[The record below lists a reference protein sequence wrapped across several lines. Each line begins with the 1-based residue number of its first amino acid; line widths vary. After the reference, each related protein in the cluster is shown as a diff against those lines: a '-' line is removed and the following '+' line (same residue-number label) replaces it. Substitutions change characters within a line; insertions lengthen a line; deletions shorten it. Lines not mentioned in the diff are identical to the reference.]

1 SCCYI
6 FIDSHLC
13 INHPKYIEYGDD
25 GTAGLTD
32 YARYHMEE
40 CCLVFDL
47 SIQKSSNS
55 YGKQYFIE
63 CVLYRDSTSD
73 IVFEAHYN
81 LSPENDTVDNR
92 AKMLSTYI
100 RELSDVLQSLP
111 GRCARSLK
119 PILPAIR

>member
-1 SCCYI
+1 M
-6 FIDSHLC
+6 D
-13 INHPKYIEYGDD
+13 
-25 GTAGLTD
+25 
-32 YARYHMEE
+32 E

-55 YGKQYFIE
+55 YGKQYFTE

-81 LSPENDTVDNR
+81 LSPKNDTVDNR
-92 AKMLSTYI
+92 AKMLSTYT

-111 GRCARSLK
+111 GSFPGALIALMK
-119 PILPAIR
+119 